1 MFYNFDQRIYTE
13 ILLHIMMIINK
24 PMIIDLNKIP
34 IKCHPKQ
41 QQKQQIVVVDLHH
54 RTCREFNSIDMQ
66 TYRATTENVIRI
78 TYSDIG
84 DASYYIINIIL
95 MMMIMMMSG

>member
-1 MFYNFDQRIYTE
+1 MYTE

-41 QQKQQIVVVDLHH
+41 LQQQIVVDLHH
-54 RTCREFNSIDMQ
+54 HTCREFNSIDMQ
-66 TYRATTENVIRI
+66 TYRATTENVIH
-78 TYSDIG
+78 TYRRCIVLHY
-84 DASYYIINIIL
+84 SYYYTYDDDDDERQR
-95 MMMIMMMSG
+95 